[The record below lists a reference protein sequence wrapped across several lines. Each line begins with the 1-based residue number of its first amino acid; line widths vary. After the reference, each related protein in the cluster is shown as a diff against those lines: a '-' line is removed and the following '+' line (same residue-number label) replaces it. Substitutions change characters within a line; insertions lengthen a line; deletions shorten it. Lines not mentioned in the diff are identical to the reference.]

1 MHDFIE
7 PMIGLPLAVILCA
20 VWWLVERRGAER
32 RQR

>member
-20 VWWLVERRGAER
+20 VWWLVEIER
-32 RQR
+32 QS